1 MWIQTKISSRH
12 SWPQI
17 CDVHQTTNDLKEQF
31 TLNLLLLSADGSP
44 LSVSGASQWDNVTW
58 CSESRRQFLLS
69 APVQM
74 FSSDFYAHEK
84 TRCCQDGFWLDVKE
98 PRLSIIR
105 RRTEWTAPLSVKAS
119 ILKMILEQKFNTAH
133 VQETLQVSTDEDDDD
148 EDEASYEGQITKD
161 ECWNMNVR
169 RDLTACWRQ
178 NYDIHSLVWS
188 RS

>member
-17 CDVHQTTNDLKEQF
+17 CDVHQTANDLKEQF
-31 TLNLLLLSADGSP
+31 TLNPLLLSADGSP
-44 LSVSGASQWDNVTW
+44 LSVSGAPQWDNVTW

-105 RRTEWTAPLSVKAS
+105 RRTEWTVPLSVKAS

-133 VQETLQVSTDEDDDD
+133 VQETLQVFHWWRWWWWRWGFIRGTDNKRWMLKHERT
-148 EDEASYEGQITKD
+148 Q
-161 ECWNMNVR
+161 
-169 RDLTACWRQ
+169 
-178 NYDIHSLVWS
+178 
-188 RS
+188 RSNCMLETELWYS